1 MTSLGLALGLA
12 CLKARERVST
22 AQKPTQ
28 KHAVWSDQSCLHFR
42 LKGLSLTVQLAAQE
56 PLGCPQCG
64 ATAGAPQPHACTAH
78 RPAAQAAPAPAS
90 RPAVG
95 AAAHVTLRPAGF
107 GAAAKALP
115 AAGDAPKAARTSGA
129 AGRSWGPA
137 AGGGAPGAPAGAL
150 AAGGA
155 AEELRHALLEL
166 QETREL
172 NEARPMLTGCWAQGA
187 CVALWSTSHCSLLL
201 HSALC
206 LMLVLARS
214 LQILEAK
221 TRKLE
226 QLLRLKDE
234 KIDALEARLRAGHPA

>member
-1 MTSLGLALGLA
+1 M
-12 CLKARERVST
+12 
-22 AQKPTQ
+22 
-28 KHAVWSDQSCLHFR
+28 
-42 LKGLSLTVQLAAQE
+42 TVQAAAQE

-64 ATAGAPQPHACTAH
+64 ATVGAPQPHACTAH
-78 RPAAQAAPAPAS
+78 WPAAQAAPAPAS
-90 RPAVG
+90 RPAAG
-95 AAAHVTLRPAGF
+95 AAAHVTLRPAGG

-115 AAGDAPKAARTSGA
+115 AAGDAPKAARTGGA

-137 AGGGAPGAPAGAL
+137 ADWGPPGAAAGAQ

-155 AEELRHALLEL
+155 VDELRHALLEL

-172 NEARPMLTGCWAQGA
+172 NEARPMLTGCWVQGA
-187 CVALWSTSHCSLLL
+187 CVTLRSMSHCSLLL

-206 LMLVLARS
+206 LRLMLARS

-234 KIDALEARLRAGHPA
+234 KIDALEARLRSGHSA